1 MGRSGITSW
10 GVAGEAGLRRVF
22 RAGAM
27 GSLPQATS
35 WPANEASELRA
46 RDCVPTGSDCSH
58 FSHFMEVGMTAEII
72 PFREYPR
79 ISSAFGPGLFPL
91 KHTRRD
97 PVFIPVIAWWPL
109 YLWPTLVIVRL

>member
-1 MGRSGITSW
+1 
-10 GVAGEAGLRRVF
+10 
-22 RAGAM
+22 
-27 GSLPQATS
+27 
-35 WPANEASELRA
+35 
-46 RDCVPTGSDCSH
+46 
-58 FSHFMEVGMTAEII
+58 MTAEII